1 MEEEILKLKK
11 AIKSNTKFSIV
22 CISFIEIMLIVL
34 PLLFNKALPNV
45 TGNVDNLFF
54 IKNYFLKFFPF
65 LSVGLNSYSIK
76 LLFDN
81 KKLNKEVVNLEVLDE
96 KQKIEE
102 EMKQEVKKS
111 MMYEETR
118 EVKKSMMY
126 EETREVNDDLEFLK
140 YLYKTDTDLYIMLLQ
155 DNYLESALKEKGYDD
170 VTIKDFVNYVKDDIN
185 GVKPLVRVK

>member
-11 AIKSNTKFSIV
+11 IIKSNAKFSII

-81 KKLNKEVVNLEVLDE
+81 KKFRS
-96 KQKIEE
+96 I
-102 EMKQEVKKS
+102 
-111 MMYEETR
+111 R
-118 EVKKSMMY
+118 
-126 EETREVNDDLEFLK
+126 
-140 YLYKTDTDLYIMLLQ
+140 
-155 DNYLESALKEKGYDD
+155 
-170 VTIKDFVNYVKDDIN
+170 
-185 GVKPLVRVK
+185 

>member
-11 AIKSNTKFSIV
+11 EIKSNTKFSIV

-34 PLLFNKALPNV
+34 PILFNKALPNV

-118 EVKKSMMY
+118 EV
-126 EETREVNDDLEFLK
+126 NDDLEFLK

-185 GVKPLVRVK
+185 GVKPFVRVK

>member
-1 MEEEILKLKK
+1 
-11 AIKSNTKFSIV
+11 
-22 CISFIEIMLIVL
+22 MLIVL
-34 PLLFNKALPNV
+34 PILFNKAMPNV

-81 KKLNKEVVNLEVLDE
+81 KKLNKEVVNLEVLDK
-96 KQKIEE
+96 KQKVEE

-118 EVKKSMMY
+118 EVD
-126 EETREVNDDLEFLK
+126 DDLELLK

-155 DNYLESALKEKGYDD
+155 DNYLESALQEKGYDD
-170 VTIKDFVNYVKDDIN
+170 ITIKEFIAYVKNDIN

>member
-34 PLLFNKALPNV
+34 PILFNKALPNV

-118 EVKKSMMY
+118 EVD
-126 EETREVNDDLEFLK
+126 DDLELLK

-155 DNYLESALKEKGYDD
+155 DNYLESALQEKGYDD
-170 VTIKDFVNYVKDDIN
+170 ITIKEFITYVKNDIN

>member
-34 PLLFNKALPNV
+34 PILFNKALPNV

-118 EVKKSMMY
+118 EV
-126 EETREVNDDLEFLK
+126 NDDLEFLK

>member
-11 AIKSNTKFSIV
+11 IIKSNAKFSII

-34 PLLFNKALPNV
+34 PILFNKALPNV

-81 KKLNKEVVNLEVLDE
+81 KKLNKEVVNLEVLDK

-102 EMKQEVKKS
+102 EMKQ
-111 MMYEETR
+111 

>member
-1 MEEEILKLKK
+1 
-11 AIKSNTKFSIV
+11 
-22 CISFIEIMLIVL
+22 MLIVL
-34 PLLFNKALPNV
+34 PLLFNKAMPNV

-81 KKLNKEVVNLEVLDE
+81 KKLNKEVVNLEVLDK
-96 KQKIEE
+96 KQKVEE
-102 EMKQEVKKS
+102 KMKQEVKKS

-118 EVKKSMMY
+118 EVD
-126 EETREVNDDLEFLK
+126 DDLEFLK
-140 YLYKTDTDLYIMLLQ
+140 YLYKTDTDLYIMFLQ

-170 VTIKDFVNYVKDDIN
+170 VTIKDFVNYVKNDIN

>member
-11 AIKSNTKFSIV
+11 IIKSNAKFSII

-81 KKLNKEVVNLEVLDE
+81 KKLNKEVVNLEVLDK

-102 EMKQEVKKS
+102 EMKQKF
-111 MMYEETR
+111 
-118 EVKKSMMY
+118 KKSMMY

>member
-11 AIKSNTKFSIV
+11 VIKSNTKFSIV
-22 CISFIEIMLIVL
+22 CISLIEIMLIVL
-34 PLLFNKALPNV
+34 PILFNKALPNV

-118 EVKKSMMY
+118 EV
-126 EETREVNDDLEFLK
+126 NDDLEFLK

-185 GVKPLVRVK
+185 GVKPFVRVK

>member
-11 AIKSNTKFSIV
+11 EIKSNTKFSIV

-118 EVKKSMMY
+118 EV
-126 EETREVNDDLEFLK
+126 NDDLEFLK

>member
-34 PLLFNKALPNV
+34 PILFNKAMPNV

-118 EVKKSMMY
+118 EV
-126 EETREVNDDLEFLK
+126 NDDLEFLK

-170 VTIKDFVNYVKDDIN
+170 VTIKDFVNYVKNDIN

>member
-1 MEEEILKLKK
+1 MITGKPSRRESNETKEKLLKIFNKEVENPERYDIVYAPSMKK
-11 AIKSNTKFSIV
+11 K
-22 CISFIEIMLIVL
+22 
-34 PLLFNKALPNV
+34 LFNKEWISHILGFNMR
-45 TGNVDNLFF
+45 TKDIILIQLDNEA
-54 IKNYFLKFFPF
+54 
-65 LSVGLNSYSIK
+65 
-76 LLFDN
+76 
-81 KKLNKEVVNLEVLDE
+81 KEVQDKVLSAEE
-96 KQKIEE
+96 KEHIITCRPADLIPNELPKIEE
-102 EMKQEVKKS
+102 EMKQ
-111 MMYEETR
+111 

>member
-1 MEEEILKLKK
+1 MIKNIQEEILKLKK

-34 PLLFNKALPNV
+34 PILFNKALPNV

-118 EVKKSMMY
+118 EV
-126 EETREVNDDLEFLK
+126 NDDLEFLK

-185 GVKPLVRVK
+185 GVKPFVRVK

>member
-11 AIKSNTKFSIV
+11 IIKSNAKFSII

-54 IKNYFLKFFPF
+54 IKNYFIKFFPF

-81 KKLNKEVVNLEVLDE
+81 KKLNKEVVNLEVLDK

-102 EMKQEVKKS
+102 EMKQ
-111 MMYEETR
+111 

>member
-11 AIKSNTKFSIV
+11 IIKSNAKFSII

-81 KKLNKEVVNLEVLDE
+81 KKLNKEVVNLEVLDK

-102 EMKQEVKKS
+102 EMKQ
-111 MMYEETR
+111 

>member
-11 AIKSNTKFSIV
+11 TIKSNAKFSII

-34 PLLFNKALPNV
+34 PILFNKALPNV

-81 KKLNKEVVNLEVLDE
+81 KKLNKEVLDK

-102 EMKQEVKKS
+102 EMKQ
-111 MMYEETR
+111 

>member
-11 AIKSNTKFSIV
+11 IIKSNTKFSIV

-34 PLLFNKALPNV
+34 PILFNKAMPNV
-45 TGNVDNLFF
+45 SGNVDNLFF

-81 KKLNKEVVNLEVLDE
+81 KKLNKEVINLEVSDK

-102 EMKQEVKKS
+102 EMKQ
-111 MMYEETR
+111 

-155 DNYLESALKEKGYDD
+155 DNYLESALQEKGYDD

>member
-34 PLLFNKALPNV
+34 PILFNKAMPNV

-118 EVKKSMMY
+118 EV
-126 EETREVNDDLEFLK
+126 NDDLEFLK

-170 VTIKDFVNYVKDDIN
+170 VTIKDFVSYVKDDIN

>member
-11 AIKSNTKFSIV
+11 IIKSNTKFSIV

-34 PLLFNKALPNV
+34 PILFNKAMPNV
-45 TGNVDNLFF
+45 SGNVDNLFF

-81 KKLNKEVVNLEVLDE
+81 KKLNKEVVNLEVSDK

-102 EMKQEVKKS
+102 EMKQ
-111 MMYEETR
+111 

-155 DNYLESALKEKGYDD
+155 DNYLESALQEKGYDD
-170 VTIKDFVNYVKDDIN
+170 ITIKDFVNYVKDDIN

>member
-1 MEEEILKLKK
+1 MAEEILKLKK
-11 AIKSNTKFSIV
+11 AIKSNAKFSIL

-118 EVKKSMMY
+118 EVD
-126 EETREVNDDLEFLK
+126 DDLEFLK

-185 GVKPLVRVK
+185 GVKPFVRVK

>member
-11 AIKSNTKFSIV
+11 TIKSNAKFSII

-34 PLLFNKALPNV
+34 PILFNKALPNV

-81 KKLNKEVVNLEVLDE
+81 KKLNKEVVNLEVLDK

-118 EVKKSMMY
+118 EV
-126 EETREVNDDLEFLK
+126 DDLEFLK

>member
-11 AIKSNTKFSIV
+11 IIKSNAKFSII

-81 KKLNKEVVNLEVLDE
+81 KKLNKEVVNLEVLDK

-118 EVKKSMMY
+118 EV
-126 EETREVNDDLEFLK
+126 NDDLELLK

-155 DNYLESALKEKGYDD
+155 DNYLESALQEKGYDD
-170 VTIKDFVNYVKDDIN
+170 ITIKEFIAYVKNDIN

>member
-118 EVKKSMMY
+118 EV
-126 EETREVNDDLEFLK
+126 NDDLEFLK

>member
-1 MEEEILKLKK
+1 MEEEIPKLKK

-34 PLLFNKALPNV
+34 PILFNKALPNV

-118 EVKKSMMY
+118 EV
-126 EETREVNDDLEFLK
+126 NDDLEFLK

-185 GVKPLVRVK
+185 GVKPFVRVK

>member
-34 PLLFNKALPNV
+34 PILFNKALPNV

-118 EVKKSMMY
+118 EVN
-126 EETREVNDDLEFLK
+126 E

-185 GVKPLVRVK
+185 GVKPFVRVK

>member
-11 AIKSNTKFSIV
+11 AIKSNAKFSIL

-118 EVKKSMMY
+118 EVD
-126 EETREVNDDLEFLK
+126 DDLEFLK